1 MYRLKAGISRNNQ
14 IYFNENLRKTH
25 INLIKKKTKKSTSKV
40 QLVLAFS
47 FVLN

>member
-25 INLIKKKTKKSTSKV
+25 INLIKKKQKNQPQKC
-40 QLVLAFS
+40 
-47 FVLN
+47 N